1 MSQFLTLSRA
11 ARLVGATRGA
21 LQKRIKAGELATFEG
36 MVAASDLRRVFPDAH
51 LDEDSALE
59 RYALIRDA
67 AYTRRLRERIL
78 PDPEVLGAR
87 LMQISRDL
95 ASARGLVE
103 QYQLLLER
111 LEHKFGELEQTGSRE
126 PAAAATALRRWLRQE
141 LELGLQRAGK
151 AQPFVVED
159 SVLRIMTA
167 HVRLLPSQHEF
178 FVDGNDTVLD
188 AALRSGLA
196 LNYGCSGGNCGL
208 CKAKVLSGQVR
219 KTRPHDYVLTDGE
232 KAAGYTLLCCHTAV
246 TDLVVEAAEAAG
258 ARDIPLQ
265 TISTRVKLVE
275 PLAADMR
282 LLHLQTPRT
291 NRLRFLAGQHVTL
304 CAGDGL
310 EAELPIA
317 SCPCD
322 DRNLQF
328 HVRLTPGDGLAE
340 HVFHKLRVSDAVTV
354 TGPRGEFTLHD
365 GSPRSLIFLA
375 YGTGFAPIKSLIEH
389 AMSLESAETL
399 HLYWIAPAE
408 GGHYMQNLCRSWTD
422 ALDNFQY
429 TPLAAAGTGNEE
441 ERIAGVLA
449 RVAADHPDLAD
460 FDVYAAGSMALMGAA
475 QKVLVPAGLPPEQL
489 FVGYAR

>member
-1 MSQFLTLSRA
+1 MSRA

-21 LQKRIKAGELATFEG
+21 LQKKIKLGELATFEG
-36 MVAASDLRRVFPDAH
+36 RVAAADLQRLFPDAPVA
-51 LDEDSALE
+51 EDGALE
-59 RYALIRDA
+59 RYALIKDV

-87 LMQISRDL
+87 LAQISRDL
-95 ASARGLVE
+95 AGARGLVE
-103 QYQLLLER
+103 QYQLLLAR

-141 LELGLQRAGK
+141 LEQGLQRAGK
-151 AQPFVVED
+151 TAPFVVED
-159 SVLRIMTA
+159 NVLRIMTA

-178 FVDGNDTVLD
+178 FVEGNDTVLE

-265 TISTRVKLVE
+265 TIATRVKLVD

-304 CAGDGL
+304 RAGDGL
-310 EAELPIA
+310 EAELPVA

-328 HVRLTPGDGLAE
+328 HVRLTPGDRLAE

-354 TGPRGEFTLHD
+354 TGPRGEFVLHD
-365 GSPRSLIFLA
+365 GAPRSLLFLA
-375 YGTGFAPIKSLIEH
+375 CDTGFAPVKSLIEH
-389 AMSLESAETL
+389 AMSLEAAETI
-399 HLYWIAPAE
+399 HLYWIACGD
-408 GGHYMQNLCRSWTD
+408 GGHYMQNLCRSWAD
-422 ALDNFQY
+422 ALDNFSY
-429 TPLAAAGTGNEE
+429 TPLTAEGPGSAED
-441 ERIAGVLA
+441 RIAHALA
-449 RVAADHPDLAD
+449 RVTADHPDLAD

-475 QKVLVPAGLPPEQL
+475 QKVLVAAGLPPEQL